1 SKAVGNLNLFYI
13 LSYFYNSF
21 YIARESRIL
30 GVLSISKQSYEYA
43 DVFVFRLLK
52 FRNVSIDGEVIVE

>member
-1 SKAVGNLNLFYI
+1 YI
-13 LSYFYNSF
+13 LYSILYLYFIHSF

-30 GVLSISKQSYEYA
+30 GVLCISKQSYEYS